1 MIKEGITLDR
11 ALDAFQDIISSDVKN
26 TNFLTVSF
34 KTSVKQNT
42 LSRNSMKIDR
52 FAGNL
57 LSILLNFSIVFAIV
71 NKFIN
76 SFEYRKKLIF
86 ALFKNFELNTTMML
100 KLRELQ
106 EKYNEVEY
114 KKNPDFNEFVT
125 PRIVE
130 SKNLIDSPDQR
141 LSKTSR
147 SKLININI

>member
-114 KKNPDFNEFVT
+114 KSNPDFHDIIGIF
-125 PRIVE
+125 
-130 SKNLIDSPDQR
+130 L
-141 LSKTSR
+141 
-147 SKLININI
+147 KLI